1 MVQKKMRVK
10 AGYVCAYARDL
21 LHMQS
26 LCMRR
31 ICHTRACLC
40 VSASRPEAC
49 AGVCV
54 YVCVCVCACGGGA
67 RPHTYPVCCGQ
78 LGCVGARGQGDVQ
91 HGRHE
96 ERLRAVVQ
104 PEPRR
109 FGYGPV
115 PGRDGR
121 GCILHCRNSRR
132 TQRVVPVSVPVVGR
146 VCARVRPWVHIAP
159 CTTLTLIQ
167 KRELP
172 PICSQYALPSGPR

>member
-54 YVCVCVCACGGGA
+54 YVCVCVLCCAVPCCAFLRKVYRVSMQRLVWMCDAA
-67 RPHTYPVCCGQ
+67 RLGEISKRRAWALLECALASMCFPFSSCISLCLSPWAVC
-78 LGCVGARGQGDVQ
+78 L
-91 HGRHE
+91 
-96 ERLRAVVQ
+96 
-104 PEPRR
+104 
-109 FGYGPV
+109 YGNV
-115 PGRDGR
+115 HA
-121 GCILHCRNSRR
+121 CTC
-132 TQRVVPVSVPVVGR
+132 
-146 VCARVRPWVHIAP
+146 VCARWRMSRIFN
-159 CTTLTLIQ
+159 
-167 KRELP
+167 
-172 PICSQYALPSGPR
+172 ALMSKISNAFT